1 MHIIQDGRGWKNESC
16 FGTYKGTPLFAC
28 WENIGKFDNNVGSV
42 LRGKTKNQTRSFFEE
57 TIDFGEKKCE
67 ECSVF
72 PICLGG
78 CPLQKLKNGESECRS
93 IKYNI
98 KDLVRI
104 WYDYYG
110 V

>member
-1 MHIIQDGRGWKNESC
+1 MLPAGYAAA
-16 FGTYKGTPLFAC
+16 YKKQMLQPSTA
-28 WENIGKFDNNVGSV
+28 
-42 LRGKTKNQTRSFFEE
+42 T
-57 TIDFGEKKCE
+57 
-67 ECSVF
+67 SVF
-72 PICLGG
+72 YFFYC
-78 CPLQKLKNGESECRS
+78 KDNTDRS